1 MEERGEFTD
10 LQVLGLV
17 VNGQSGTSV
26 IKECQ
31 NEHFFLSSLATP
43 QFLIGL
49 FFLEGTAQMTEP
61 LEYLCADGL
70 FFLGEAGPTELCN

>member
-1 MEERGEFTD
+1 M
-10 LQVLGLV
+10 LGLV

-26 IKECQ
+26 IKKCQ

-49 FFLEGTAQMTEP
+49 FSLEEAAQMTEP
-61 LEYLCADGL
+61 LEYLCAGGI
-70 FFLGEAGPTELCN
+70 FFLGEAGPAELCN